1 MNRLID
7 AIEALFAATVKS
19 GGDLAKTA
27 NFTLQN
33 LNWKET
39 LDRPE
44 PASHHIVDSY
54 LEAACANAGPDG
66 SDSQILAQTSPGEQ
80 GDGFTLFRVGDAI
93 SSRDIHCAILDS
105 RRLCKDL

>member
-66 SDSQILAQTSPGEQ
+66 SDSHAIAS
-80 GDGFTLFRVGDAI
+80 FFI